1 MTDDT
6 GRRKS
11 IARDAEFRALLGSQF
26 DQFSDDELEV
36 FIEAVMD
43 SMRDSVEEIIATVPI
58 IPGLSVKA

>member
-11 IARDAEFRALLGSQF
+11 IARNPEFRALLGSQF

-43 SMRDSVEEIIATVPI
+43 SMQDSVEEIIATVPI
-58 IPGLSVKA
+58 IPGLSVKV